1 MKIITIPISELKHPE
16 DNVRIHSPQQI
27 REFIRSLEQFGQ
39 TRLAVIDENNEI
51 LIGNGMVMAMRE
63 AGWTE
68 VECERRTDLGKHDKL
83 KLMMADNK
91 LYSMG
96 IDDLDVIN
104 RIIEELDGDFGIPG
118 YSDDVLSSMVATA
131 AEITETLSA
140 YGTLD
145 EDEIEAIKE
154 SGKRK
159 EEQIAK
165 IQQSVNSES
174 QAHPGKV
181 TEPISDEVAEPGAS
195 HETNSFLICPNCGE
209 KIWL

>member
-1 MKIITIPISELKHPE
+1 MKIIKMPISKLQHPE
-16 DNVRIHSPQQI
+16 NNVRIHSPQQI
-27 REFIRSLEQFGQ
+27 REFVRSLEQFGQ

-68 VECERRTDLGKHDKL
+68 VECERRTDLDKNAKL

-96 IDDLDVIN
+96 IDDLEAIN
-104 RIIEELDGDFGIPG
+104 SIIAELEGDFGIPG
-118 YSDDVLSSMVATA
+118 YSDEVLESMVATA
-131 AEITETLSA
+131 EEITETLSA

-145 EDEIEAIKE
+145 EDEIKAIKE

-159 EEQIAK
+159 EDQVAK
-165 IQQSVNSES
+165 IQQGESSVSFVPPS
-174 QAHPGKV
+174 KA
-181 TEPISDEVAEPGAS
+181 TASSDGEVAELGSENEAG
-195 HETNSFLICPNCGE
+195 SFIICHNCGE